1 MQDRPDQDG
10 RALAVRQLLRP
21 IQSWLDDR
29 DVTEI
34 AIPRPGVLFVRGR
47 SGWQQHVAAILTYDY
62 LAALADAIT
71 VYNGLAPAPILSMT
85 LPNGERGQVA
95 QPPAVIDGTLS
106 LNIRKH
112 GLVVKSLAVLEAE
125 GAFENWRDVSP
136 IPSADAAP
144 LSEREAELLALKH
157 ECRMVDFLTRA
168 VQLRCNIVIAGRTGS
183 GKTTFARSLMELVP
197 VDERLIT
204 IEDVHELFL
213 PNHPNRV
220 HMLYGPDAGR
230 VSATD
235 CLAACMRSSPDRVFL
250 AELRGAEA
258 WEYLS
263 ALNTGHPGGITTTH
277 ANDARGTFDRIA
289 WLVKQS
295 PAGQQMA
302 LPAIREYLH
311 RTLDLVI
318 YMADRRV
325 VELHYDSMA
334 ATRLA
339 NQ

>member
-1 MQDRPDQDG
+1 MQDRTDQDG

-21 IQSWLDDR
+21 LQSWLDEP

-47 SGWQQHVAAILTYDY
+47 SGWRQHAVAMLTYDY

-71 VYNGLAPAPILSMT
+71 VYNGLAPAPILSLT

-95 QPPAVIDGTLS
+95 QAPAVIDGTLS

-112 GLVVKSLAVLEAE
+112 GLVVKSLSDLDAE

-136 IPSADAAP
+136 MPSSEAAL
-144 LSEREAELLALKH
+144 LSTREAELLSLK
-157 ECRMVDFLTRA
+157 RDGRVIDFLTRA

-213 PNHPNRV
+213 PHHPNRV

-277 ANDARGTFDRIA
+277 ANDARGTYDRIA

-295 PAGQQMA
+295 AAGQQMA
-302 LPAIREYLH
+302 LAAILAYLH

-325 VELHYDSMA
+325 VELHYDPMA
-334 ATRLA
+334 ATRLDG
-339 NQ
+339 Q